1 MLPPIIHHT
10 SVYRKN
16 YNNILA
22 GYYEILQNLT
32 LEFLYSLKEIKD
44 EDNVK
49 NLSIILRNY

>member
-32 LEFLYSLKEIKD
+32 LNFLYSLKEIKD